1 MVKVLGI
8 LGSPHAQ
15 GNTVLLLD
23 AVLEGA
29 AAEGAETE
37 KVELAKLDLRFCIGC
52 GRCYAAGSC
61 IHDDGV
67 AAVQRRMADADGVVL
82 ASPNYMHS
90 VTAQM
95 KTFMDRCSLHVHCFL
110 LTGKYGAGVATAGG
124 GGEER
129 VAGFENEFLRL
140 CGAQTVGIAA
150 ALAAGPAALRDQE
163 AALAKGRDLGA
174 DLVAAIRE
182 RRQYPDQAE
191 EHAAFAGRMKQLVA
205 RMAEHA
211 PFQYEY
217 WEKMGWL

>member
-1 MVKVLGI
+1 MTVLGI
-8 LGSPHAQ
+8 LGTPHTK

-29 AAEGAETE
+29 AAAGAETQ
-37 KVELAKLDLRFCIGC
+37 KAELARLDLRFCSAC
-52 GRCYAAGSC
+52 GRCYSTGSC

-67 AAVQRRMADADGVVL
+67 AAVQKQMVDADGIVL

-90 VTAQM
+90 VTAQL
-95 KTFMDRCSLHVHCFL
+95 KAFMDRCSFHVHCFL
-110 LTGKYGAGVATAGG
+110 LSGKYGAGVATAGG
-124 GGEER
+124 SCEKR

-140 CGAQTVGIAA
+140 CGAQTVGIAT
-150 ALAAGPAALRDQE
+150 ALAAGPAALQDQD
-163 AALAKGRDLGA
+163 AALARARELGA

-191 EHAAFAGRMKQLVA
+191 EHAAFSEQMRQLVT
-205 RMAEHA
+205 RMAQHA